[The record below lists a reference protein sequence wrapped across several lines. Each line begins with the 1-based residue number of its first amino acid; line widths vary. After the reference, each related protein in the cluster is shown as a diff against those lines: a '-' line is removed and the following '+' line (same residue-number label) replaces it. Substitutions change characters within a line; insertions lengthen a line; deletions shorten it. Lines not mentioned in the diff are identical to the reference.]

1 MKGFMLIDGNSL
13 GHYYNNSKTLTIGS
27 LQVQAVFGML
37 RGVRSLIATF
47 PTLKPVVIWD
57 GASWRKISFPTY
69 KENRERSET
78 ENERKLLAA
87 RDEYKKQRPLI
98 EGAFRLLGIP
108 QVSAFNMEADDLGA
122 IMTDRYVALGHS
134 ILLVTIDQDWL
145 QLVGP
150 KVSWKDVANKRL
162 ITASNFEEFT
172 GVKDAKQFVE
182 LKAIVGDVGDNV
194 PGIGGIG
201 LKGAKDFLAQYG
213 SVEAF
218 LNEAIL
224 EKSIDIKKLPKKFR
238 ALVEDEEKAINFR
251 RNVNLVDL
259 RTPMRPAPI
268 NLRIDQGQP
277 DRERFEALCEKLL
290 FRSILQDLDEWLS
303 SFPAFREQQT
313 MAA

>member
-194 PGIGGIG
+194 PGSR
-201 LKGAKDFLAQYG
+201 ARRTSSRNTAR
-213 SVEAF
+213 SRPSSTRRSS
-218 LNEAIL
+218 
-224 EKSIDIKKLPKKFR
+224 KSPSTSR
-238 ALVEDEEKAINFR
+238 SCR
-251 RNVNLVDL
+251 RSFARWS
-259 RTPMRPAPI
+259 RTR
-268 NLRIDQGQP
+268 R
-277 DRERFEALCEKLL
+277 R
-290 FRSILQDLDEWLS
+290 RSTS
-303 SFPAFREQQT
+303 AGT
-313 MAA
+313 